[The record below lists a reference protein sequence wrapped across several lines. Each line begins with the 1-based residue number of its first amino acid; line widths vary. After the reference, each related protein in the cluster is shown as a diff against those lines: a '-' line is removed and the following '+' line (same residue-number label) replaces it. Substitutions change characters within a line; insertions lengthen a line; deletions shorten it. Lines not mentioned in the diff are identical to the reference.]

1 MTASEIGKIAPAP
14 SPWRPRKTMSCHISW
29 LRPQSSE
36 PRRKRLTPII
46 IIGRRPNWSD
56 SFP

>member
-14 SPWRPRKTMSCHISW
+14 RPWRPRKTMSCHISW
-29 LRPQSSE
+29 LQAAEQRAE
-36 PRRKRLTPII
+36 KEEATPII